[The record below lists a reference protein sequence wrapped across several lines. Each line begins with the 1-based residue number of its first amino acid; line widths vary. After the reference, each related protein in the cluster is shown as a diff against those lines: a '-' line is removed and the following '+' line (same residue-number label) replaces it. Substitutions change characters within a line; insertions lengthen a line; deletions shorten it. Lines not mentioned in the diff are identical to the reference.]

1 MQSGQLENKTI
12 SNKGLIGRDRCSV
25 LLKPEGQPGTGRAL
39 QGPAL
44 SLTTLTFPLNVSDA
58 YLTLKHLES
67 ANINITEV
75 INH

>member
-1 MQSGQLENKTI
+1 M
-12 SNKGLIGRDRCSV
+12 

-67 ANINITEV
+67 ANINIKEV